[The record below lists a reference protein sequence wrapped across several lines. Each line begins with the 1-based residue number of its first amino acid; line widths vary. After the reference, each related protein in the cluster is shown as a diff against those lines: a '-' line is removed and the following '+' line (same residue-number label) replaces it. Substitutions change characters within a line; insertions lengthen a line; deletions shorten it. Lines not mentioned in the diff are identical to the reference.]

1 MSQKVANSTCVS
13 CHIKF
18 PRTQMKVIRVKEKT
32 GKTGKTWSIGRALH
46 SGMRGQKKRKTT
58 SARIYGGR
66 NTYSLIKKWY
76 CTECLVKDHPS
87 TAIELGV
94 ESAQQKRNRITRE
107 INKEIKDSQSLLRK
121 VKKYINKKN
130 NKISDSNKKTLIN
143 YSNRLE
149 ETFNKGRVE
158 LIQSNRKNLK
168 EFYLQQLNF
177 WERWKIYIIAILA
190 WIIIVSMN
198 KD

>member
-1 MSQKVANSTCVS
+1 MIQKVANSTCVS
-13 CHIKF
+13 CHIIF
-18 PRTQMKVIRVKEKT
+18 PRTQMEQIRVKEKT
-32 GKTGKTWSIGRALH
+32 GETGKSWSMGRALH
-46 SGMRGQKKRKTT
+46 SGMTGRKKRKTT

-66 NTYSLIKKWY
+66 NRYSLIKKWY

-87 TAIELGV
+87 IAKKLGI
-94 ESAQQKRNRITRE
+94 ESAQQKRNRIIRQ
-107 INKEIKDSQSLLRK
+107 INKEIKDSQSLIRK

-149 ETFNKGRVE
+149 ETFNKGRLE

-168 EFYLQQLNF
+168 KFYLQQLNF

-190 WIIIVSMN
+190 WIIIMII

>member
-1 MSQKVANSTCVS
+1 MY
-13 CHIKF
+13 
-18 PRTQMKVIRVKEKT
+18 
-32 GKTGKTWSIGRALH
+32 LH
-46 SGMRGQKKRKTT
+46 R
-58 SARIYGGR
+58 
-66 NTYSLIKKWY
+66 YSLIKKWY

-87 TAIELGV
+87 TAKKLGI
-94 ESAQQKRNRITRE
+94 ESAQQKRNRIIRQ
-107 INKEIKDSQSLLRK
+107 INKEIKDSQSLIRK

-149 ETFNKGRVE
+149 ETFNERRLE

-168 EFYLQQLNF
+168 KFYLQQLNF

-190 WIIIVSMN
+190 WIIIMII